1 MFSNVFS
8 WAQRYE
14 TVSMT
19 NQSCDISLRMLGP
32 RLIVMG
38 PSNSGKSTL
47 SVSLGRLM
55 GLPVVH
61 LDLLRH
67 EVGTFDR
74 LRSLTDFHHDHAQAI
89 AASSWII
96 DGNYSS
102 CLDRRLERATGVIL
116 LDVTTLKSLQRYIG
130 RCLGRSVRHGGW
142 GAQREPVRLS
152 MVKHILGP
160 TRSNRK
166 RYRLWF
172 ASCSLPKLFL
182 PTSRSVAAFCQRE
195 VARNRDDEL
204 RESQVHRP
212 FQ

>member
-1 MFSNVFS
+1 M
-8 WAQRYE
+8 
-14 TVSMT
+14 
-19 NQSCDISLRMLGP
+19 SLQTLGP

-47 SVSLGRLM
+47 SVFIGRLT

-67 EVGTFDR
+67 EVGTFER
-74 LRSLTDFHHDHAQAI
+74 LRPLADFHHDHARAI
-89 AASSWII
+89 TAPSWII

-102 CLDRRLERATGVIL
+102 CLDQRLERATGVIL
-116 LDVTTLKSLQRYIG
+116 LDVTTLKSLQCYIG

-142 GAQREPVRLS
+142 GAQREPVGLS

-160 TRSNRK
+160 TRPNRK

-172 ASCSLPKLFL
+172 ASCSLPKLYL
-182 PTSRSVAAFCQRE
+182 PTSEAVAAFCQRE
-195 VARNRDDEL
+195 EARTRGGEL
-204 RESQVHRP
+204 SCEC
-212 FQ
+212 